1 MEEKYD
7 GNSILNLSAASTPE
21 FDLSE
26 YLNEIEAELN
36 KHNASLNQIESRS
49 RIYQLLTQINSPGN
63 FNSTLFED
71 IINQVQIASQPD
83 QYLLEAFFQEYV
95 KYYLELRRTRELIVR
110 NSNNLKLEL
119 SDYKAKLA
127 TSNNTT
133 VSKGLHLKLNLITN
147 TNPSMSIYEYDT
159 IKFKV
164 NYSVLKEHL
173 NFFDKSE
180 CTLSFTSYNEISN
193 GLNVIVSKSGSSN
206 EASLPPFVID
216 KINEEIIKEY
226 ALDKLTFTLKGVLT
240 GSLFDFYST
249 KIFNIENKILNDESL
264 LPVLNSKINQLE
276 KVFNKTTPI
285 QNYYNNNKHYG
296 QTPFDQIIGYADD
309 IEHYIKGATGQNTIN
324 WGTALY
330 WLDVVM
336 MCLLF
341 VHFLRRFDII
351 ALLIG
356 FAIFGLVYNVIR
368 IKYGLYMLVCLIVN
382 LLFEIVWL
390 FYYMTNWGVIIPHE
404 QETGRTLRKWVI
416 VLGWI
421 MLVVQI
427 AMIFVLWKFI
437 SEKKYSS
444 IKKGKIHFKDYQ
456 TIISKAKPSI
466 DRKGK
471 SNRLTINYKNNN
483 DGTYDLRNNSEDDE
497 P

>member
-21 FDLSE
+21 FELGE
-26 YLNEIEAELN
+26 FMNEIDSEIR
-36 KHNASLNQIESRS
+36 KHNYTLTQVLPKSE
-49 RIYQLLTQINSPGN
+49 IYKLLTQINSPGN
-63 FNSTLFED
+63 FNSTLFDD
-71 IINQVQIASQPD
+71 IINQVQITSQPD
-83 QYLLEAFFQEYV
+83 QYTLDAFFQEYV
-95 KYYLELRRTRELIVR
+95 KHYLELRRTRELLVR
-110 NSNNLKLEL
+110 NSNNLKREL
-119 SDYKAKLA
+119 SGYKAKLA
-127 TSNNTT
+127 TSTDTT
-133 VSKGLHLKLNLITN
+133 TSKALQLKLTLIQRGTQLS
-147 TNPSMSIYEYDT
+147 TDEYDT
-159 IKFKV
+159 IKFKI

-173 NFFDKSE
+173 NFFNKSE

-193 GLNVIVSKSGSSN
+193 GLNVIASKTGSSN
-206 EASLPPFVID
+206 EASLPPFIVD